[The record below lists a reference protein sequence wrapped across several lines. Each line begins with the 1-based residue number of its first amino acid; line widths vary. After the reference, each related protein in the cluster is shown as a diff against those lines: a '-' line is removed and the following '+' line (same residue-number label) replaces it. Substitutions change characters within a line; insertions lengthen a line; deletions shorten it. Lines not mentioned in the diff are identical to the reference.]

1 MKTIKKRW
9 AALLLLPALALGG
22 CSAIP
27 SYSSDYG
34 NARQQVVGVTL
45 DQQKADE
52 IGQRFTQAFN
62 RLGSEQFLIDAKA
75 LYAEQL
81 FINDTLSQY
90 AQRADL
96 VEHFRG
102 LNARLSNVDVR
113 LLNTSYYNDSA
124 YVHWR
129 MAYDLRMFGTTRTM
143 ASYGIS
149 EMKINADGKIIFQQD
164 FWDPADG
171 LYRSL
176 PYFGGIYSW
185 VLPFK
190 KQP

>member
-1 MKTIKKRW
+1 MIKKRW
-9 AALLLLPALALGG
+9 AALMLLPLLALGG
-22 CSAIP
+22 CQATP

-34 NARQQVVGVTL
+34 NTRQQVTGIPL
-45 DQQKADE
+45 NQEKADA
-52 IGQRFTQAFN
+52 IGQRFTQTFN
-62 RLGSEQFLIDAKA
+62 RLGSDQFLTDAQA
-75 LYAEQL
+75 MYAEQL
-81 FINDTLSQY
+81 FINDTLSQFY
-90 AQRADL
+90 QRSALLD
-96 VEHFRG
+96 HFRG
-102 LNARLSNVDVR
+102 MNARLSNVDVR
-113 LLNTSYYNDSA
+113 LLNTSYSNDSA

-129 MAYDLRMFGTTRTM
+129 MAYDLRMFGTTRSM

-149 EMKINADGKIIFQQD
+149 EMKVNQDGKIIFQQD